1 MVNYIQ
7 KPREKEML
15 KNGLCDS
22 YHWDCNW
29 VRSWNGGRQIMDTY
43 ITLSI
48 LLISSICF
56 IVWLLKNYFKR
67 EKKNFHSYDL
77 PLDNKNKWWYN

>member
-1 MVNYIQ
+1 
-7 KPREKEML
+7 ML

-22 YHWDCNW
+22 YYWDCNW

-48 LLISSICF
+48 LLISAIVF